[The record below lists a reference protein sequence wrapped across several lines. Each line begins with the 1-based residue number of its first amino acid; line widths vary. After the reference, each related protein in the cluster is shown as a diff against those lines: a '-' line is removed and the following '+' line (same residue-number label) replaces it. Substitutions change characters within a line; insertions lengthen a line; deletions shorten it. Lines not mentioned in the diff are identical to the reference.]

1 MRSVRRKRITGRAE
15 RVKDRE
21 REREGAHER
30 RKGKWKRWKGRERR
44 EGESEG
50 RTYRI
55 RVYAPK
61 RGRPRRGSRS
71 ALTYCSTFVAQ
82 SSLPPNFVAERTQ
95 KPRTLPAPL
104 RQPLLDHCPLSLL
117 AEALSRSRSLSLSF
131 FPSLLPS
138 VHPLASLQSHGFK
151 AESFIPWNRVERR
164 RSQPSGCIAS
174 QRLSFSFL
182 FFSFFVPSF
191 PLPPPRLRYTD
202 RRRTEAGFS
211 FGDESISSRAFSS
224 SQFKKGPSFFSSE
237 IMCVCVY
244 IYRIYNKDLFNER
257 PKIYRCVTYPLPPP
271 FPSADCICFRAASIT
286 RFSISCHRNRGYSI
300 CQPG

>member
-15 RVKDRE
+15 RVKD

-95 KPRTLPAPL
+95 KPRTLPAPFAN
-104 RQPLLDHCPLSLL
+104 PSSTT
-117 AEALSRSRSLSLSF
+117 ALSRSLPRPCLAPV
-131 FPSLLPS
+131 PSLCPSSLPS
-138 VHPLASLQSHGFK
+138 SL
-151 AESFIPWNRVERR
+151 
-164 RSQPSGCIAS
+164 
-174 QRLSFSFL
+174 L
-182 FFSFFVPSF
+182 
-191 PLPPPRLRYTD
+191 YT
-202 RRRTEAGFS
+202 
-211 FGDESISSRAFSS
+211 
-224 SQFKKGPSFFSSE
+224 P
-237 IMCVCVY
+237 
-244 IYRIYNKDLFNER
+244 
-257 PKIYRCVTYPLPPP
+257 
-271 FPSADCICFRAASIT
+271 
-286 RFSISCHRNRGYSI
+286 
-300 CQPG
+300 